1 VYAVKS
7 IIPLQHYRDQI
18 PEVQIKNMK
27 NDGVKF
33 QTIYNKFVELGIKG
47 ARNKNKVRDDLD
59 YYIELGFFVKLQNEN
74 HQQLYYQTHIGG
86 DLKTDMYLLEG
97 VKFVK
102 TLLDT
107 KFKKINDEW
116 EKLDKD
122 KLFYKQKT
130 FGKGKYSKPTK
141 KLERWIMLLDSII
154 VITQNLMGTRETM
167 DYDMLKDNYSKLVT
181 NTIKEL
187 NKFAKLV
194 HSTSK
199 ENQRAVEVVF
209 TRMPFKM
216 TF

>member
-1 VYAVKS
+1 VKS

-18 PEVQIKNMK
+18 PEVQLKNMK

-33 QTIYNKFVELGIKG
+33 QTIYNKFVELGIKD
-47 ARNKNKVRDDLD
+47 ARNKNKVRNDLD
-59 YYIELGFFVKLQNEN
+59 YYIELGFFIKLQNED
-74 HQQLYYQTHIGG
+74 HQQMYYQTHVGG

-154 VITQNLMGTRETM
+154 VITQNLIGTRETM
-167 DYDMLKDNYSKLVT
+167 DYDMLKDYYSKLIT

-187 NKFAKLV
+187 NKFVKLV
-194 HSTSK
+194 HSTSE
-199 ENQRAVEVVF
+199 ENQKAVEVVF
-209 TRMPFKM
+209 ARMPFKM
-216 TF
+216 NF

>member
-1 VYAVKS
+1 MKS

-18 PEVQIKNMK
+18 PEVQLKNMK

-47 ARNKNKVRDDLD
+47 ARNKNKVRYDLG
-59 YYIELGFFVKLQNEN
+59 YYIELGFFTKLQNKN
-74 HQQLYYQTHIGG
+74 HQPLYYQTHIGG

-116 EKLDKD
+116 NKLDKD

-130 FGKGKYSKPTK
+130 FGKGKYPKPTK

-154 VITQNLMGTRETM
+154 VITQNLMWTRETM
-167 DYDMLKDNYSKLVT
+167 DYDMLRDNYSKLIT

-194 HSTSK
+194 HSTSE

-209 TRMPFKM
+209 ARMPFKM